1 MSKINNRNFKVT
13 VVFNEES
20 ATVTYYITF
29 KKSQYALFNEII
41 KDMQTLVSYKHNVLP
56 DEEQFKFTE
65 QHEFTLAVD
74 FLIGRMVNVFNQ

>member
-74 FLIGRMVNVFNQ
+74 FLIGEMVNVFN

>member
-20 ATVTYYITF
+20 AVVTYYITF

-74 FLIGRMVNVFNQ
+74 FLIRKMVNVFYQ

>member
-13 VVFNEES
+13 VVFNEED

-29 KKSQYALFNEII
+29 KKSQFALFSDII
-41 KDMQTLVSYKHNVLP
+41 KDMQALVSYKHNVLP

-65 QHEFTLAVD
+65 QHEFVLAVG
-74 FLIGRMVNVFNQ
+74 FLL